1 MKDLLAA
8 ARTCFLSKT
17 AHLAKLSLAR
27 DAPRRQNRDS
37 NAASDKRAL
46 FFVSLE
52 ATPDTKKSARA
63 RSDLLTFRRK
73 NIARKHI
80 YKELLRSR
88 GDRGSVGESF
98 GRRNSG

>member
-1 MKDLLAA
+1 MRFKVSVMKDLLAA

-52 ATPDTKKSARA
+52 AGSLSTPPRENAVLSCMY
-63 RSDLLTFRRK
+63 
-73 NIARKHI
+73 I
-80 YKELLRSR
+80 
-88 GDRGSVGESF
+88 GDENF
-98 GRRNSG
+98 GVEKI